1 MADGFAVHLGG
12 GVYLDASGNIV
23 FGPPSKAQ
31 IYQPP
36 GGFRLDTKKI
46 QDAFKDLSDI
56 LPRNDDGKKKWTEWG
71 VPSGIVDFLSK
82 IAGAAGIVA
91 TAISVYVWAIGVLI
105 TLMNVLAADDGMS
118 PELGRALLSIK
129 SQLQGVEEIDRA
141 TNMIAMH
148 AQFDG
153 NIDKVSGLL
162 TRLVVENPTGT
173 ARAQI
178 FSEMRD
184 VVDQLAVPLS
194 NLRDQEWATTYDPD
208 QYKGRGFASMLLVFE
223 KSDGTLPGVPMQAP
237 NVTVFDY
244 RLGVPMLLYGAT
256 AFTSLVQIAMPWF
269 RSAGMYA
276 GQLRKTAD
284 AIDRIV
290 LRMQDECLSRTQY
303 TANIVLQ
310 QETWPIQDIATPVG
324 GPRPFPPIGDVTYAV
339 GAFDLVAY
347 NDAFLVD
354 RYVAEFQA
362 KQATGPRGLFN
373 YNWTPPSGTLE
384 DVATAANEQSEQDYA
399 NLQTATGMFRLIS
412 TAAWLRFL
420 STPPTQSQTI
430 SGFAVDS
437 RTLVDEAPTTATS
450 PPILF
455 HDVVKHA
462 ATLKRYNARNRI
474 RITTQE
480 AGYVPAFRYK
490 VLLRTVDTVFGKEGW
505 RSRDYV
511 RDIWQADYEPTAA
524 DARCQRLKTD
534 FQQGLILS
542 EIALF
547 EGPAPSQP
555 YSLPVTHASMQAA
568 TFDWYL
574 PVVSP
579 RSRFLGT
586 VDEALHTA
594 GVSDGVKKQTIG
606 TGGVSIHLMGSQ
618 SLAPEPMHVL
628 SNPSPLVTRTID
640 DLANFDPFIVG
651 ISDVALDKAER
662 RHVKIETVDFD
673 WQLNWSG
680 DQLEI
685 RLFGKP
691 ASRPFQCYVVVEE
704 TVYSGETAPENLANV
719 LGDAQ
724 LVERVHT
731 PFVAEMVNQIVFV
744 PEEFFVEE
752 RKAID
757 EANKIISEFQR
768 RYSISGHVGPGDP
781 IEYLQQSIR
790 ELMATSP
797 STSTIAAS
805 LDKRAEFAAQYAPQI
820 WNEVLR
826 NAGRGNAPQ

>member
-12 GVYLDASGNIV
+12 GVYLDSSGNIV
-23 FGPPSKAQ
+23 FGAPTKAQ

-36 GGFRLDTKKI
+36 GGFKLDTKKI

-56 LPRNDDGKKKWTEWG
+56 LPRDDDGKKKWTQWG

-105 TLMNVLAADDGMS
+105 TLMNVMSADDGMS

-129 SQLQGVEEIDRA
+129 SQLQGVEEINRA

-153 NIDKVSGLL
+153 NIDTVSGLL
-162 TRLVVENPTGT
+162 NRLIVENPTGV

-178 FSEMRD
+178 FRQMRD

-208 QYKGRGFASMLLVFE
+208 QYKGRAFASTLLVFE

-284 AIDRIV
+284 AIDRFV

-303 TANIVLQ
+303 TASIVLQ
-310 QETWPIQDIATPVG
+310 QETWPIYDLATPGGG
-324 GPRPFPPIGDVTYAV
+324 GPRPFPPVGDITYAV
-339 GAFDLVAY
+339 GAFDLVVY

-354 RYVAEFQA
+354 RFVAEFQA

-384 DVATAANEQSEQDYA
+384 DIAAAANEQSEQDYA
-399 NLQTATGMFRLIS
+399 NLQIATGMFRLIS

-430 SGFAVDS
+430 SGFAADS

-490 VLLRTVDTVFGKEGW
+490 VLLRTVNSVFGKEGW
-505 RSRDYV
+505 RNRNYV
-511 RDIWQADYEPTAA
+511 GDVWQADYESTAT
-524 DARCQRLKTD
+524 DPRCRRLKTN

-542 EIALF
+542 EIVLYD
-547 EGPAPSQP
+547 GPAPSQP
-555 YSLPVTHASMQAA
+555 YTLPITHASMQAA

-579 RSRFLGT
+579 RSRYLDT
-586 VDEALHTA
+586 VDTA
-594 GVSDGVKKQTIG
+594 IQTARVASNGVGKQTIG
-606 TGGVSIHLMGSQ
+606 TGGVSIHLMGDH
-618 SLAPEPMHVL
+618 SLAPEPMHIM
-628 SNPSPLVTRTID
+628 SNPSPLVTRTVD
-640 DLANFDPFIVG
+640 DLVDIIASIG

-673 WQLNWSG
+673 WQLNWAG
-680 DQLEI
+680 DQLEV

-691 ASRPFQCYVVVEE
+691 GSRPFQCYVVVEE
-704 TVYSGETAPENLANV
+704 TVYSGETAPDNLANV
-719 LGDAQ
+719 LGDSQ
-724 LVERVHT
+724 LVERIHT
-731 PFVAEMVNQIVFV
+731 PFVAELVNQIVFV

-757 EANKIISEFQR
+757 EANKMFSEFQR

-790 ELMATSP
+790 ELIATSP

-805 LDKRAEFAAQYAPQI
+805 LEKRAEFAAQYAPQI
-820 WNEVLR
+820 WNELLR
-826 NAGRGNAPQ
+826 EAGRGKF